1 MTPVPSTPTAS
12 SVTIKLQYLP
22 GNTAANSQAIAPK
35 LILVNTGSTSIPL
48 NQLKVRYW
56 YTREGNQ
63 PQSYWCDF
71 AAFGCANLSAQ
82 FVALPTARPGADY
95 YFEISFASGAGS
107 LAPGANTN
115 QIQLRFS
122 KNDWSNYVQT
132 GDYSFDASRT
142 QFSDWNRIT
151 VYRNGA
157 LIWGVEP

>member
-1 MTPVPSTPTAS
+1 M
-12 SVTIKLQYLP
+12 P
-22 GNTAANSQAIAPK
+22 GNTTANSQAIAPK
-35 LILVNTGSTSIPL
+35 LILVNSGSTSIPL

-56 YTREGNQ
+56 FTVDGDK

-82 FVALPTARPGADY
+82 FVALQTPRSGADY
-95 YFEISFASGAGS
+95 YFEISFTSGAGN

-132 GDYSFDASRT
+132 GDYSFDPPRT

-151 VYRNGA
+151 LYRNGA
-157 LIWGVEP
+157 LIWGIEP

>member
-1 MTPVPSTPTAS
+1 M
-12 SVTIKLQYLP
+12 P
-22 GNTAANSQAIAPK
+22 GTTAANSQAISPK
-35 LILVNTGSTSIPL
+35 LILVNAGSTSIPL

-56 YTREGNQ
+56 FTVDGDK

-82 FVALPTARPGADY
+82 FVALQTPRSGADY
-95 YFEISFASGAGS
+95 YFEVSFASGAGS

-122 KNDWSNYVQT
+122 KSDWSNYVQT

-151 VYRNGA
+151 VYRNGV